1 MTRSVSCSF
10 YFPSQFS
17 VDFRSWQDV
26 EFKYGRK
33 RIQCFASL
41 CFIVVTRISARMS
54 IVGAENLADIY
65 PNRGMK
71 LHFYE
76 QQAEH
81 THAYKCSGNMGPAR
95 E

>member
-1 MTRSVSCSF
+1 
-10 YFPSQFS
+10 
-17 VDFRSWQDV
+17 
-26 EFKYGRK
+26 
-33 RIQCFASL
+33 
-41 CFIVVTRISARMS
+41 MS
-54 IVGAENLADIY
+54 MVGAENLADIY

-95 E
+95 ERFEKMKINELLV